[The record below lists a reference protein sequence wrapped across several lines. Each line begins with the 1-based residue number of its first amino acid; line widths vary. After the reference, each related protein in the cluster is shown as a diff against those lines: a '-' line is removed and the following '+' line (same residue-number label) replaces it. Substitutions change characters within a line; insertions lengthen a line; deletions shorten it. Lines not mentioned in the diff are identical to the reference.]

1 MIVAALTL
9 LLLSLQNA
17 APFLHN
23 VPISSSVA
31 SQHRS
36 HRLILPSTLT
46 LTTPK
51 NAYAFHWETLL
62 TLEHQEK
69 VAEYAIKRKTW
80 SPARLEESGMSI
92 FGASAEP
99 DSDLFGEKIVR
110 IYKKGAC
117 LRDRFTRGDVL
128 VMRQIGGPET
138 MPRECLVVD
147 VGKEWITVG
156 VGPTWPSKLWEA
168 RKILGSFRVRL
179 DRTAPQAPL
188 RTQKSALDLIRRG
201 KAGDAA
207 ALLAD
212 LFSSGNNTN
221 TPIHPFFAS
230 QKLEEQTR
238 EALRKAK
245 GATSFE
251 PNESQEEAIVWA
263 LQRPLSLIRGPPGTG
278 KTRTAALLIST
289 ALRVQS
295 ESAPM
300 PRILAVTHSNGAAD
314 VLLAALIHMGVPAI
328 RVGRPAS
335 VSANLQH
342 RTVMALAERHPEV
355 VDCRERARD
364 ASLSTFERSAAMH
377 EIKRR
382 VAEVQKLIVSTA
394 PVVVTSCIGAYQ
406 LYEEGTGVT
415 FPLVVL
421 DEAAQT
427 TEPALLCAL
436 TAARSNQL
444 CLVGDTNQLSPT
456 VTLTALRDTLGVSP
470 MARLEKLGVEQR
482 TLRVQY
488 RMPPSLLKHP
498 SDYFYGGL
506 VTCADE
512 VCEIAAPSG
521 FPWPSK
527 LPLVFV
533 HVGSNLEVSHDF
545 GGKSN
550 PTEARLVAKVVVDLI
565 GSGDVESNNIAVISP
580 YSKQVQLI
588 RSELSLQRNASSVR
602 VGTVD
607 SFQGQ
612 ETDIVVFSC
621 TRSNDRCE
629 IGFLRDSRRLCVAI
643 TRARRGL
650 IIIGDQKVLK
660 TCRHWSALL
669 ASCTARDCV
678 MDAKCLDLQSDRI
691 ILRVDGPV
699 ESNQIGDLTGE
710 EESFKTLF
718 GDQIVDDEQGL
729 LFRSNVTTIVEK
741 LDTKSS

>member
-1 MIVAALTL
+1 MRVATLTLSL
-9 LLLSLQNA
+9 LLLQNV
-17 APFLHN
+17 APFLHV
-23 VPISSSVA
+23 VPISSSSA
-31 SQHRS
+31 SYLRS
-36 HRLILPSTLT
+36 HRLSLQLA

-51 NAYAFHWETLL
+51 NAYVSHWENLL
-62 TLEHQEK
+62 LLEHQEK
-69 VAEYAIKRKTW
+69 VAEYALKRKTW
-80 SPARLEESGMSI
+80 SPARLEASGMSL

-110 IYKKGAC
+110 IYKKGAS

-138 MPRECLVVD
+138 VPRECLVVD
-147 VGKEWITVG
+147 VEKEWMTVG
-156 VGPTWPSKLWEA
+156 VGSTWPSMLWDA
-168 RKILGSFRVRL
+168 RKSLGSFRVRL

-188 RTQKSALDLIRRG
+188 RTQRSALDLIRRD
-201 KAGDAA
+201 KAGDTA

-212 LFSSGNNTN
+212 LFSNSTS
-221 TPIHPFFAS
+221 TPIHPVLAS
-230 QKLEEQTR
+230 QKLEDQTR

-245 GATSFE
+245 GVTSFE

-263 LQRPLSLIRGPPGTG
+263 LQRRLSLIRGPPGTG

-295 ESAPM
+295 ESVGADPKQPM

-314 VLLAALIHMGVPAI
+314 VLLAALLQMGVPAI

-335 VSANLQH
+335 VSVNLQH

-355 VDCRERARD
+355 VACRERARD
-364 ASLSTFERSAAMH
+364 TSLNTVERSAAVY

-382 VAEVQKLIVSTA
+382 VAEVQQVIVSTA

-406 LYEEGTGVT
+406 LYDEDEAGVT

-436 TAARSNQL
+436 TAARANQL
-444 CLVGDTNQLSPT
+444 CLVGDTRQLSPT
-456 VTLTALRDTLGVSP
+456 VPLMALRDTLGVSP

-482 TLRVQY
+482 TLGVQY

-506 VTCADE
+506 VTCADKVSE
-512 VCEIAAPSG
+512 RTAPSG

-527 LPLVFV
+527 LPLAFV
-533 HVGSNLEVSHDF
+533 HVGSNLEVTHDS

-550 PTEARLVAKVVVDLI
+550 PAEARLVTKIVVDLI
-565 GSGDVESNNIAVISP
+565 ESGDVESKNIAVISP

-588 RSELSLQRNASSVR
+588 RSELSLHGNATSVR

-607 SFQGQ
+607 SYQGQ
-612 ETDIVVFSC
+612 ETEVVVFSC

-669 ASCTARDCV
+669 ASCTERDCV
-678 MDAKCLDLQSDRI
+678 MDAELLNLQSDKVGR
-691 ILRVDGPV
+691 RVDGPV
-699 ESNQIGDLTGE
+699 KSGTQQGE

-718 GDQIVDDEQGL
+718 GEKYSDDELGS
-729 LFRSNVTTIVEK
+729 LFKVEA

>member
-1 MIVAALTL
+1 MIIAALTL
-9 LLLSLQNA
+9 LLLPLQNV
-17 APFLHN
+17 APFLHG
-23 VPISSSVA
+23 VAISSPHRP
-31 SQHRS
+31 HRS
-36 HRLILPSTLT
+36 LLQLM
-46 LTTPK
+46 TT
-51 NAYAFHWETLL
+51 NHAYVSHWENLL

-69 VAEYAIKRKTW
+69 VAEYAIRRKTW

-92 FGASAEP
+92 LGASALP

-117 LRDRFTRGDVL
+117 LRVRFTRGDVL
-128 VMRQIGGPET
+128 VMRHVGGPESV
-138 MPRECLVVD
+138 PREGLVVD
-147 VGKEWITVG
+147 VGEDWITLAVG
-156 VGPTWPSKLWEA
+156 STWPSRLWES

-179 DRTAPQAPL
+179 DRTAPQTPL
-188 RTQKSALDLIRRG
+188 RTQRSALDLIRRG

-212 LFSSGNNTN
+212 SFSNNTN
-221 TPIHPFFAS
+221 TPIQPVFAS

-245 GATSFE
+245 GTTSFE
-251 PNESQEEAIVWA
+251 PNESQEEAIIWA
-263 LQRPLSLIRGPPGTG
+263 LQRRLSLICGPPGTG

-289 ALRVQS
+289 ALRVQA
-295 ESAPM
+295 ESVGDPSPPM

-314 VLLAALIHMGVPAI
+314 VLLAALLQMGVPAI

-342 RTVMALAERHPEV
+342 RTVMALAEKHPEV

-364 ASLSTFERSAAMH
+364 TSLSTFERSAALY
-377 EIKRR
+377 EVKRC
-382 VAEVQKLIVSTA
+382 VADVQQSIVSTA

-406 LYEEGTGVT
+406 LYEDGSGIT

-436 TAARSNQL
+436 SAVRSNQL
-444 CLVGDTNQLSPT
+444 VLVGDTRQLPPT
-456 VTLTALRDTLGVSP
+456 VTSGALRDTLGVSP

-506 VTCADE
+506 VVCADKAFE
-512 VCEIAAPSG
+512 RAAPSG
-521 FPWPSK
+521 FPWPNSK
-527 LPLVFV
+527 LPLAFV
-533 HVGSNLEVSHDF
+533 HVGSNLEVPHDF

-550 PTEARLVAKVVVDLI
+550 PAEARLVTKIVIDLI
-565 GSGDVESNNIAVISP
+565 DSGDVEKTNIAVISP

-588 RSELSLQRNASSVR
+588 RSELSLQMNASSIR

-621 TRSNDRCE
+621 TRSNDHCE
-629 IGFLRDSRRLCVAI
+629 MGFLRDARRLCVAI

-650 IIIGDQKVLK
+650 IIVGDQKVLR

-669 ASCTARDCV
+669 DSCTSRGCI
-678 MDAKCLDLQSDRI
+678 MDAKDLDFQRDSSGPAEVDRS
-691 ILRVDGPV
+691 V
-699 ESNQIGDLTGE
+699 ERNQIGNVTGE
-710 EESFKTLF
+710 EALFKTLF
-718 GDQIVDDEQGL
+718 GD
-729 LFRSNVTTIVEK
+729 
-741 LDTKSS
+741 

>member
-1 MIVAALTL
+1 MVHETHMIIAALTL
-9 LLLSLQNA
+9 LLLPLQNV
-17 APFLHN
+17 APFLH
-23 VPISSSVA
+23 VVSISSHNN
-31 SQHRS
+31 QRS
-36 HRLILPSTLT
+36 NRLLLQ

-51 NAYAFHWETLL
+51 NAYVSHWENLL

-69 VAEYAIKRKTW
+69 VAEYSIRRKTW

-92 FGASAEP
+92 LGASAEP
-99 DSDLFGEKIVR
+99 DSELFGEKIVR
-110 IYKKGAC
+110 INKKGAC
-117 LRDRFTRGDVL
+117 LRNRFTRGDVL
-128 VMRQIGGPET
+128 VMRHEGGPET
-138 MPRECLVVD
+138 VPRECLVVD
-147 VGKEWITVG
+147 VGKDWITVG
-156 VGPTWPSKLWEA
+156 VGATWPSRLWES

-188 RTQKSALDLIRRG
+188 RTQRLALDLIRRG

-212 LFSSGNNTN
+212 LFSNNTN
-221 TPIHPFFAS
+221 TPISFAS

-245 GATSFE
+245 GVTSFE
-251 PNESQEEAIVWA
+251 PNESQEETIIWA
-263 LQRPLSLIRGPPGTG
+263 LQRRLSLIRGPPGTG
-278 KTRTAALLIST
+278 KTRAAALLIST
-289 ALRVQS
+289 AFRVQAEVGDPS
-295 ESAPM
+295 PPM

-314 VLLAALIHMGVPAI
+314 VLLAALLQMGVPAI

-342 RTVMALAERHPEV
+342 RTVMALAEKHPEV

-364 ASLSTFERSAAMH
+364 ISLSTFERSTAMY
-377 EIKRR
+377 EVKRR
-382 VAEVQKLIVSTA
+382 VADVQQSIISTA

-406 LYEEGTGVT
+406 LYEDGSGAT

-444 CLVGDTNQLSPT
+444 VLVGDTRQLPPT
-456 VTLTALRDTLGVSP
+456 VTLVALRDTLGVSP
-470 MARLEKLGVEQR
+470 MARLEKLGVGQR

-488 RMPPSLLKHP
+488 RMSPSLLKFP

-506 VTCADE
+506 VVCADK
-512 VCEIAAPSG
+512 VCETAAPSG
-521 FPWPSK
+521 FPWPNK
-527 LPLVFV
+527 LPLAFV
-533 HVGSNLEVSHDF
+533 QVGSNLEVSHDF

-550 PTEARLVAKVVVDLI
+550 PTEARWITKIVVDLI
-565 GSGDVESNNIAVISP
+565 GSGDVEKTNIAVISP

-621 TRSNDRCE
+621 TRSNNHCE

-650 IIIGDQKVLK
+650 IIVGDQKVLR

-669 ASCTARDCV
+669 DSCTSRGCV
-678 MDAKCLDLQSDRI
+678 MDAKDLDFQID
-691 ILRVDGPV
+691 DV
-699 ESNQIGDLTGE
+699 EKHQVGEPTGE
-710 EESFKTLF
+710 GASFKTLS
-718 GDQIVDDEQGL
+718 GDQDGDEDLSFIFG
-729 LFRSNVTTIVEK
+729 STSTVEK